1 MQLRLTSKCD
11 IILIQGFTFVI
22 IFSLFQISTITC
34 LFMVVSTNV
43 SSLYEEEWQRHML
56 TMSFLIFSIYYTGS
70 LYVITITA
78 ENGYNDLKQ
87 LVDPLRQKLGIKD
100 QNKSEIKNR
109 FLGQVTEP
117 RQKNLIELKLKELD
131 DVRPFSGNGY
141 FEIGRGTLTS
151 IVSTSITY
159 FIILLQ
165 FKQSE

>member
-1 MQLRLTSKCD
+1 M
-11 IILIQGFTFVI
+11 
-22 IFSLFQISTITC
+22 IS
-34 LFMVVSTNV
+34 
-43 SSLYEEEWQRHML
+43 
-56 TMSFLIFSIYYTGS
+56 
-70 LYVITITA
+70 
-78 ENGYNDLKQ
+78 
-87 LVDPLRQKLGIKD
+87 
-100 QNKSEIKNR
+100 
-109 FLGQVTEP
+109 GQVTEP